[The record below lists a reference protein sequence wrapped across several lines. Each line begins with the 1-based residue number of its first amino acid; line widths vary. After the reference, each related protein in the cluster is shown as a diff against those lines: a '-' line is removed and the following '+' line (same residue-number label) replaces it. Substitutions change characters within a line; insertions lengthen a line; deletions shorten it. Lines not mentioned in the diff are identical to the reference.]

1 MAEEKGKQP
10 LPWGQRLRR
19 AALFVLFFLVLLI
32 PKALGLRGRR
42 RLWMTLRFLAAVVGA
57 GLVLASG
64 GEWGWLSAVGI
75 ALLVLALAARPA
87 RETKTTDEQAR
98 ELGALVVLNG
108 GRFQAGEG
116 NSMQTR
122 LYVAEDRVHV
132 LDLEH
137 RRLLEIPLRGISS
150 VLAEEVQEAQEAEEA
165 EEAKGQWRL
174 VVEWS
179 GGRAVF
185 RYGGYF
191 AEHLARVAETT
202 LNSQRRAVLPVVR

>member
-75 ALLVLALAARPA
+75 ALLLVALAARPA

-137 RRLLEIPLRGISS
+137 RRLLEIPLGGVSS
-150 VLAEEVQEAQEAEEA
+150 VVAEEAQEVQEA

-185 RYGGYF
+185 WYGGYF

-202 LNSQRRAVLPVVR
+202 IKSQRSVELPVVR

>member
-32 PKALGLRGRR
+32 PKALGLRRRR
-42 RLWMTLRFLAAVVGA
+42 RLWMALRFLAAVVGA
-57 GLVLASG
+57 GLVLGSG

-75 ALLVLALAARPA
+75 ALLLVALAARPA

-137 RRLLEIPLRGISS
+137 RRLLEIPLGGVSS
-150 VLAEEVQEAQEAEEA
+150 VVA

-202 LNSQRRAVLPVVR
+202 LNCQRRAELPILK